1 MWQRKVAINIVES
14 FGQEGKK
21 VRETQGGGGGAERKR
36 VQEQDKL
43 EWSEE
48 REKGRISRE
57 CGGRALCQSS
67 RWFWVGPRAATQ

>member
-1 MWQRKVAINIVES
+1 MWQRKVAINIVEP

-21 VRETQGGGGGAERKR
+21 VREAQGRGGGAERKR

-48 REKGRISRE
+48 TEKGRLSKE
-57 CGGRALCQSS
+57 CGGHALCQNT
-67 RWFWVGPRAATQ
+67 RWF